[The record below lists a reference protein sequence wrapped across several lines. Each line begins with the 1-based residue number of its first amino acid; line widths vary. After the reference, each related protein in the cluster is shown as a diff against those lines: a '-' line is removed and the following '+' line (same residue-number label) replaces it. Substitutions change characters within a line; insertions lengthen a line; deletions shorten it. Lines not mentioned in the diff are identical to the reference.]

1 LKRLQTVV
9 AQIQQSIP
17 GFKRDGSMVLWAFM
31 AELLHDE
38 SSTTRTFGVHIQ
50 SDFIRSLSEKINK
63 APEEVIK
70 DFESLRRYS
79 EHLEHISGD
88 SFYSSA
94 FPVTDPTGVRFS
106 VTGNVLG
113 VPNPRSIWNK
123 HFSTVLPVSY
133 ADNNWRNS
141 LLTLFGY

>member
-1 LKRLQTVV
+1 MKRLQTVV
-9 AQIQQSIP
+9 AQIQQSLP
-17 GFKRDGSMVLWAFM
+17 GYKRHGSVVLWAVTT
-31 AELLHDE
+31 ELLHDE

-70 DFESLRRYS
+70 EFESLRRCS

-94 FPVTDPTGVRFS
+94 FPVTDPTGARFS

-123 HFSTVLPVSY
+123 HFSAVLPVSY
-133 ADNNWRNS
+133 ANNNWRNS
-141 LLTLFGY
+141 LLTRFG